1 MNQETATKI
10 VARLRALRDMQDRN
24 GLAWLTLEWAAIDIS
39 IQYNV
44 RAAELWPEVIRFPV
58 HRNGTY
64 QFTIIMSKLFSAVQ
78 RDLVTYQCQC
88 GWELTL
94 PVNYNENRLGERFKE
109 HVDEA
114 HKG

>member
-78 RDLVTYQCQC
+78 RRSARPGDVSV
-88 GWELTL
+88 
-94 PVNYNENRLGERFKE
+94 PVRLGT
-109 HVDEA
+109 HLA
-114 HKG
+114 GQL